1 MTRKRWKK
9 PRGITRWTIWQE
21 RQRLAPLKRQKG
33 TRLAAGSLERKE
45 TPLCDPLSN
54 SPWYTSV
61 FREVGSAS
69 AKIPMWR
76 GDYLFLAENLV
87 LKDFRI
93 RYRNMSLGVLWSL
106 LNPLVMMGVLTF
118 VFTRIFPNPNIPH
131 FAGFVLCG
139 IVPFNFF
146 TVSWI

>member
-9 PRGITRWTIWQE
+9 PRGITRWTIRQE

-33 TRLAAGSLERKE
+33 TRLAVGSLERKE

-76 GDYLFLAENLV
+76 GDYLYRSEERRV
-87 LKDFRI
+87 GEECRSRWSPYHLKK
-93 RYRNMSLGVLWSL
+93 NKA
-106 LNPLVMMGVLTF
+106 T
-118 VFTRIFPNPNIPH
+118 
-131 FAGFVLCG
+131 
-139 IVPFNFF
+139 
-146 TVSWI
+146 

>member
-9 PRGITRWTIWQE
+9 PRGIIRWTIRQE
-21 RQRLAPLKRQKG
+21 RQQLAPLKRQKG
-33 TRLAAGSLERKE
+33 SRLAAGCLERKE

-76 GDYLFLAENLV
+76 GDYLYLAENLV

-106 LNPLVMMGVLTF
+106 LNPLVM
-118 VFTRIFPNPNIPH
+118 
-131 FAGFVLCG
+131 
-139 IVPFNFF
+139 
-146 TVSWI
+146 